1 MNEPRVY
8 KHSPIQFIILIL
20 VMGFVFVAMFFNLD
34 WNTPS
39 ILFPISLII
48 LIAVAGLVAATQK
61 TILSDDEI
69 SSQSL
74 FGMKTLRWSEITRV
88 SGRGYVIKL
97 HNFDGDV
104 TVAPSPNLPRYE
116 EVIEIIGNKRPDLF
130 NPREYD
136 ELKSGSFFLL
146 AGLAFLVL
154 FLSMIAGVGYF
165 LYSSPDT
172 ARLGSVIFAPLIVL
186 FIVMVVFAGTIVFR
200 PRSLT
205 LDGKSMTIKYLFRE
219 KTLLAD
225 EIRSVQ
231 FAYQQSRNGKIFFVL
246 LHLVNR
252 KSLRLSGLNPNLP
265 VVYLVLKNWHQQNG

>member
-1 MNEPRVY
+1 MNEPRIY
-8 KHSPIQFIILIL
+8 KHSFALTVIIL
-20 VMGFVFVAMFFNLD
+20 VMLVLIFAALSFGGD
-34 WNTPS
+34 WNGVT
-39 ILFPISLII
+39 SLIALSI
-48 LIAVAGLVAATQK
+48 FVLIITIFVVTMTQK
-61 TILSDDEI
+61 TIISDDEI

-74 FGMKTLRWSEITRV
+74 FGIKTLHWSEITRV
-88 SGRGYVIKL
+88 SGRGDSIKL

>member
-1 MNEPRVY
+1 MNEPRIY
-8 KHSPIQFIILIL
+8 KHSFALTVIIL
-20 VMGFVFVAMFFNLD
+20 VMLVLIFAALSFGGD
-34 WNTPS
+34 WNGVT
-39 ILFPISLII
+39 SLIALSI
-48 LIAVAGLVAATQK
+48 FVLIITIFVVTMTQK
-61 TILSDDEI
+61 TIISDDEI

-74 FGMKTLRWSEITRV
+74 FGIKTLHWSEITRV
-88 SGRGYVIKL
+88 SGRGDSIKL

-265 VVYLVLKNWHQQNG
+265 VVYLVLKNWHQQNS

>member
-1 MNEPRVY
+1 MNEPRIY
-8 KHSPIQFIILIL
+8 KHSFALTVIIL
-20 VMGFVFVAMFFNLD
+20 VMLVLIFAALSFGGD
-34 WNTPS
+34 WNGVT
-39 ILFPISLII
+39 SLIALSI
-48 LIAVAGLVAATQK
+48 FVLIITIFVVTMTQK
-61 TILSDDEI
+61 TIISDDEI

-74 FGMKTLRWSEITRV
+74 FGIKTLHWSEITRV
-88 SGRGYVIKL
+88 SGRGDSIKL

-104 TVAPSPNLPRYE
+104 TVAPSPGLPRYE

-130 NPREYD
+130 NPHEYD

-146 AGLAFLVL
+146 ASLAFLVL

>member
-1 MNEPRVY
+1 MNEPRIY
-8 KHSPIQFIILIL
+8 KHSFALTVIIL
-20 VMGFVFVAMFFNLD
+20 VMLVLIFAALSFGGD
-34 WNTPS
+34 WNGVT
-39 ILFPISLII
+39 SLIALSI
-48 LIAVAGLVAATQK
+48 FVLIITIFVVTMTQK
-61 TILSDDEI
+61 TIISDDEI

-74 FGMKTLRWSEITRV
+74 FGIKTLHWSEITRV
-88 SGRGYVIKL
+88 SGRGDSIKL

-104 TVAPSPNLPRYE
+104 TVAPSPGLPRYE